1 MEVNRK
7 QGIRGIT
14 LLGAG
19 LAWLGAAAAG
29 AGVRLPAAELEPPP
43 ASGGAG
49 VRLPAAELA
58 PPPGSADG
66 EPARSAG
73 LVFAPPAG
81 WVGEKPAGGMRL
93 AQGTIPGPG
102 GPAQFGVF
110 FFGRGRGGSAA
121 DNVERWIAQIDGPTA
136 PAARHAFSANGLRVT
151 WVEAAGTLEPS
162 QIGMGPAT
170 AQPGWRLLG
179 AVVEGPGGPWFFK
192 VVGPDA
198 TVAGAREA
206 FLQMLRDA
214 RPR

>member
-1 MEVNRK
+1 MEVTEK

-14 LLGAG
+14 LLVAA
-19 LAWLGAAAAG
+19 LAAVAAS
-29 AGVRLPAAELEPPP
+29 AGVRLTAGDLAA
-43 ASGGAG
+43 SK
-49 VRLPAAELA
+49 
-58 PPPGSADG
+58 GSADA
-66 EPARSAG
+66 EPAHSAG
-73 LVFAPPAG
+73 LVFSPPAG

-110 FFGRGRGGSAA
+110 FFGRDRGGSAA

-136 PAARHAFSANGLRVT
+136 PAARNAFSANGLRVT
-151 WVEAAGTLEPS
+151 WVEAAGTLKPS

-214 RPR
+214 RPQ